1 MRAAAI
7 PLILL
12 GYVITVITC
21 DQSYPQEYQPQ
32 SNTLTFDGGS
42 DTGPNNLGKRF
53 ERRAYHFSSGSP
65 GTKRLPNYNFGL
77 GKRARWDKTETLA
90 NE

>member
-21 DQSYPQEYQPQ
+21 EQSYPQEFQPHT
-32 SNTLTFDGGS
+32 NTLTFDGGS
-42 DTGPNNLGKRF
+42 DIGANNNLGKRF
-53 ERRAYHFSSGSP
+53 ERRAYTYTAGSP
-65 GTKRLPNYNFGL
+65 GAKRLPNYNFGL
-77 GKRARWDKTETLA
+77 GKRAR
-90 NE
+90 